1 MTSSSALRF
10 CARRRRRREDTVI
23 TCASHARATV
33 RNDAEAAEA
42 DCVARGS
49 EALMAAVGE
58 RQDHFAFAQ
67 LFDRFAPRIE
77 AYLRRLGAEKAL
89 AEDLTQDVMLVL
101 WQRAGLYDPTRAAAA
116 TWIFTI
122 ARNRFI
128 DSVRRRPSELEADV
142 YAIGV
147 PADDDT
153 ERSFYLTQLERN
165 LRRAVA
171 LLPSEQNHLIE
182 QGYFL
187 DKSQAALADEFDLP
201 LGTVKSRQRL
211 ALGKLRRHLDSVR

>member
-1 MTSSSALRF
+1 MIDCGRHTTHPPPAFDDAGTVQADSSAALL
-10 CARRRRRREDTVI
+10 
-23 TCASHARATV
+23 
-33 RNDAEAAEA
+33 AAIA
-42 DCVARGS
+42 
-49 EALMAAVGE
+49 E

-67 LFDRFAPRIE
+67 LFDRFAPRIQ

-89 AEDLTQDVMLVL
+89 AEDLTQEVMLVL
-101 WQRAGLYDPTRAAAA
+101 WQRAGLYDPTRATAS

-128 DSVRRRPSELEADV
+128 DSIRCRPSEMESDV

-153 ERSFYLTQLERN
+153 ERGFYLTQLERH

-171 LLPSEQNHLIE
+171 SLPSEQSQLIE
-182 QGYFL
+182 HGYFR
-187 DKSQAALADEFDLP
+187 DKSQSALADEFDLP

-211 ALGKLRRHLDSVR
+211 ALGTLRRHLEPIR

>member
-1 MTSSSALRF
+1 
-10 CARRRRRREDTVI
+10 VI
-23 TCASHARATV
+23 TCGSHATHRPTV
-33 RNDAEAAEA
+33 RNDAETAQANGIA
-42 DCVARGS
+42 DGC
-49 EALMAAVGE
+49 EALLAAVAE
-58 RQDHFAFAQ
+58 RRDHFAFAQ
-67 LFDRFAPRIE
+67 LFDRFAQRIE

-89 AEDLTQDVMLVL
+89 AEDLTQDVMLAV
-101 WQRAGLYDPTRAAAA
+101 WQRAGQFDATRAAAS

-147 PADDDT
+147 PAADDT

-182 QGYFL
+182 QGYFH

-211 ALGKLRRHLDSVR
+211 ALGRLRRHLDAVR

>member
-1 MTSSSALRF
+1 
-10 CARRRRRREDTVI
+10 VI
-23 TCASHARATV
+23 TCGSHPTHPARV
-33 RNDAEAAEA
+33 RADAPTAQA
-42 DCVARGS
+42 DGIAGGD
-49 EALMAAVGE
+49 EALLVAVAE
-58 RQDHFAFAQ
+58 RRDHFAFAQ
-67 LFDRFAPRIE
+67 LFGRFVPRIE

-142 YAIGV
+142 DALGV

-171 LLPSEQNHLIE
+171 LLPSAQNQLIE
-182 QGYFL
+182 QGYFHE
-187 DKSQAALADEFDLP
+187 KSQVALAGEFDLP

-211 ALGKLRRHLDSVR
+211 ALGRLRRHLDPLR